1 MTTPTEYRL
10 SRQRDMIY
18 DSVVAQFR
26 VHMENDDT
34 DSALALADEFFEWM
48 DPDQLEEEPTIYFN
62 ERELQ
67 QLYVKLTTE

>member
-18 DSVVAQFR
+18 EGVVTQFR

>member
-18 DSVVAQFR
+18 EGVVTQFR
-26 VHMENDDT
+26 VHMKNDDV

-62 ERELQ
+62 CKELQ
-67 QLYVKLTTE
+67 TLYDELTTD

>member
-18 DSVVAQFR
+18 DNVCDRFKELMQ
-26 VHMENDDT
+26 HDDT

-48 DPDQLEEEPTIYFN
+48 DPDQLEDEPTIYFN

-67 QLYVKLTTE
+67 QLYVELTTE